1 MMMLWNITRYKNLY
15 IQQKKIT
22 KTLKRQAQQAG
33 MQWLLLKLSSMKTK
47 QGNSG
52 KKYPSQDAKFA
63 ENTRNT

>member
-1 MMMLWNITRYKNLY
+1 MEYNKNKNLY

-33 MQWLLLKLSSMKTK
+33 MHDAPEVIEYENKTR
-47 QGNSG
+47 NSG